1 MVKLHKKGLVEA
13 KFIKKAMKLQIIQDS
28 YGRNTGVFV
37 PMNDWNTITQ
47 KHEDLKDLVKIAPT
61 PKRKLSELAG
71 KLSNETAEAM
81 LKYVA
86 ESRNEWE
93 ERLKKQF

>member
-1 MVKLHKKGLVEA
+1 MS
-13 KFIKKAMKLQIIQDS
+13 LQIIQD
-28 YGRNTGVFV
+28 GNGNNTGIFV

-47 KHEDLKDLVKIAPT
+47 KHEDLKELVKIESSS
-61 PKRKLSELAG
+61 KKKLSELAG
-71 KLSNETAEAM
+71 KLSHETADA
-81 LKYVA
+81 LQKFVT